1 MYCRKQQLLLHY
13 HSYSWRLSSTK
24 YVNMF
29 NPLKYPKSDQ
39 HLVSPYNNTAEL
51 FI

>member
-1 MYCRKQQLLLHY
+1 MYCRKQHLLSHY

-29 NPLKYPKSDQ
+29 NLLNPKSDQ
-39 HLVSPYNNTAEL
+39 HLVSPDNNTAEL